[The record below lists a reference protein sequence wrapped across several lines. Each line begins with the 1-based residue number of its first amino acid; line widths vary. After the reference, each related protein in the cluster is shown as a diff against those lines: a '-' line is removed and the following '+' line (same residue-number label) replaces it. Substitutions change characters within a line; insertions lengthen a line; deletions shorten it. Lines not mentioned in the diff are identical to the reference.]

1 MAATEATANDIE
13 LSCSCGKVRGVVSSA
28 KASAGNYC
36 RCYCRYCQAFARH
49 LGQADTVLDG
59 HGGTDILQL
68 APSGL
73 TITGGR
79 EHIACLQ
86 LTERGPLR
94 WYAACCR
101 SLLANTAGS
110 AKLPFLGL
118 IVATLQKTTPPAEL
132 DAVFGPVRYRIF
144 ASAAT
149 GDRSTLDAANGVPL
163 GMLVN
168 AVGRL
173 IVNRLRGEQRRSPFF
188 DAGTLAPLA
197 KPERVNMADVGAT
210 RPADN

>member
-1 MAATEATANDIE
+1 
-13 LSCSCGKVRGVVSSA
+13 
-28 KASAGNYC
+28 
-36 RCYCRYCQAFARH
+36 
-49 LGQADTVLDG
+49 
-59 HGGTDILQL
+59 HGGTDILQI

-73 TITGGR
+73 TITSGQ

-86 LTERGPLR
+86 LTGRGPLR

-110 AKLPFLGL
+110 AKLPFLSL
-118 IVATLQKTTPPAEL
+118 IVATLQKNTQPAEL

-149 GDRSTLDAANGVPL
+149 GDRSTLDAADGVPF
-163 GMLVN
+163 GMLAR
-168 AVGRL
+168 AVGTL

-188 DAGTLAPLA
+188 DGETLAPVA
-197 KPERVNMADVGAT
+197 QPERVDIANIDAG
-210 RPADN
+210 RPAADN